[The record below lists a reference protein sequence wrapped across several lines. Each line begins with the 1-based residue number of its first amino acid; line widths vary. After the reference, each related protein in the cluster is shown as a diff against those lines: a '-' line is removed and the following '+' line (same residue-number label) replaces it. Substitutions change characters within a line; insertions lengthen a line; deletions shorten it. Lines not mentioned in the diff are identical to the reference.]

1 MRSWASLPDATVD
14 WKNYCNSEFEK
25 LLQQLETGSRQQS
38 QKVGLSTAA
47 TCLLIQRYY

>member
-1 MRSWASLPDATVD
+1 MSSERALQLPAFMRSWASLPDATVN

-38 QKVGLSTAA
+38 Q
-47 TCLLIQRYY
+47 